1 MRFFAL
7 FYLYLLFVFPLQATD
22 LKKVSLQLQWKY
34 QFQFAGYIMAK
45 EKGFYKDAGLDV
57 EIKEWHNPINSVDEL
72 ISNRAQYAI
81 LRPTAMIDIAK
92 GKELVFLS
100 AIYQSSPLILLADK
114 SANITSIKDFNN
126 KKIMTTGDLN
136 SDASLLSMMFSH
148 GVNIEK
154 VNIIEPSF
162 DVKDLMNKK
171 ADLMAS
177 YISNEPFVLKEN
189 GGTPVIFNPKDYGY
203 DFYNDLVSVSKEYMT
218 HNKEEVEEFR
228 KATLK
233 GWEYAFG
240 NIYETVEVL
249 HTQYNSQK
257 KSKPA
262 LTYEAQELK
271 KLAYAGTAKIGLI
284 EKGKLEKIYDIYKL
298 LGLAQSDIN
307 YNTIIYNHLSVE
319 VNLSKSEKEYLKQKK
334 NIKVCIDPSWMP
346 FEQFDTNGK
355 YKGMTAEYYKLFE
368 NFLGTHFEVVTSK
381 SWAESLELAQKR
393 ECDILSLAMETP
405 ERKKYLNFTTPYI
418 SVPLVVATKSTHS
431 FVADIEDLK
440 GKKIGITK
448 GYAYVELLKNK
459 YSFLT
464 LVEIENLDTGLAQVK
479 SGELDGYI
487 DTLAS
492 IAYSLQAQYGGEL
505 KVAGKFDEVWEL
517 GIGVRNDDATLLSIL
532 QKAVNNLQ
540 DDQRREILNK
550 WISIKFENEI
560 DYTLIW
566 KVVGISFIIIVIIL
580 IIFLKEKALKNKL
593 QEQKDEFETIFYNSK
608 DGIAILDLDSNFV
621 NCNNEYLQMTG
632 FTKEELLQTSCIK
645 LTIPEDIEKSKE
657 VVREVIETGFVQNFE
672 KTCMGKEDK
681 RITVNMSLSLM
692 PDKKRIL
699 ISTKDVTYL
708 KQLASKMKLL
718 EMNEMMGNIA
728 HQWRQ
733 PLSVISVV
741 ASSLIL
747 RSEYGNLEKEEIET
761 NMNRVLEQTN
771 YLSKT
776 IDDFRNL
783 IDGTEEASSLNIAS
797 IVREALV
804 GFEMMIQDTPISL
817 IVNLNE
823 DYSIYGNKSEF
834 EQVILYIL
842 NNAKDA
848 VLSRKN
854 GEKLIFIN
862 TQNNEGHFELEILD
876 NGGGISNHIMDR
888 IFEPYFTTKH
898 QSIGTG
904 LGLSTVDKVIRQK
917 YNFTIQVYNKDY
929 EHNGIRYTG
938 CCFKIIF

>member
-1 MRFFAL
+1 MKFLVIIYF
-7 FYLYLLFVFPLQATD
+7 YLLFSLSLQATD

-45 EKGFYKDAGLDV
+45 EKGFYEDAGLDV

-72 ISNRAQYAI
+72 INNRVQYAI

-136 SDASLLSMMFSH
+136 SDASLLSMMFSQ
-148 GVNIEK
+148 GVHIEK
-154 VNIIEPSF
+154 VKMIEPSF

-203 DFYNDLVSVSKEYMT
+203 DFYNDLVSVSKEYMN
-218 HNKEEVEEFR
+218 HNKEEVEAF
-228 KATLK
+228 KQATLK
-233 GWEYAFG
+233 GWEYAFA

-249 HTQYNSQK
+249 HTQYNTQK
-257 KSKPA
+257 KSKSA

-271 KLAYAGTAKIGLI
+271 KLAYVGTSKIGLI
-284 EKGKLEKIYDIYKL
+284 EKEKLEKIYDIYKL

-307 YNTIIYNHLSVE
+307 YNTIIHNNLSVE
-319 VNLSKSEKEYLKQKK
+319 VDLTKSEKEYLKLKK
-334 NIKVCIDPSWMP
+334 KIKMCIDPNWIP
-346 FEQFDTNGK
+346 FEEFDTNGK
-355 YKGMTAEYYKLFE
+355 YRGISFEYYKLFE
-368 NFLGTHFEVVTSK
+368 NFLSTSFEVVSSK
-381 SWAESLELAQKR
+381 SWAESLDLAQKR
-393 ECDILSLAMETP
+393 ECDIVSLAMETP
-405 ERKKYLNFTTPYI
+405 ERKKYLNFTTPYL
-418 SVPLVVATKSTHS
+418 SVPLVVATKATHS

-440 GKKIGITK
+440 GEKIGITK

-459 YSFLT
+459 YSFLN
-464 LVEIENLDTGLAQVK
+464 LVEIENLDVGLTKVK

-487 DTLAS
+487 DALAS
-492 IAYSLQAQYGGEL
+492 IAYTLQEDYGGEL
-505 KVAGKFDEVWEL
+505 KVAGKFEETLEL
-517 GIGVRNDDATLLSIL
+517 AIGVRNDDAILLSIL
-532 QKAVNNLQ
+532 QKAINNLQ

-580 IIFLKEKALKNKL
+580 IVYLKEKALKNKL

-608 DGIAILDLDSNFV
+608 DGIAILDLDSNFL
-621 NCNNEYLQMTG
+621 NFNNEYLHIVGLTR
-632 FTKEELLQTSCIK
+632 EELLQTSCVK
-645 LTIPEDIEKSKE
+645 LTVAEDIEKTKE
-657 VVREVIETGFVQNFE
+657 VVQKVIETGFVQNFE
-672 KTCMGKEDK
+672 KSCIGKGNK
-681 RITVNMSLSLM
+681 RVTVNMSLSLM

-718 EMNEMMGNIA
+718 EMSEMMGNIA

-733 PLSVISVV
+733 PLSLISVV
-741 ASSLIL
+741 ASGIKL
-747 RSEYGNLEKEEIET
+747 RNEYGSLEKEEIET
-761 NMNRVLEQTN
+761 NMDRVLEQTN

-783 IDGTEEASSLNIAS
+783 IDGTEEA
-797 IVREALV
+797 
-804 GFEMMIQDTPISL
+804 
-817 IVNLNE
+817 
-823 DYSIYGNKSEF
+823 
-834 EQVILYIL
+834 
-842 NNAKDA
+842 
-848 VLSRKN
+848 
-854 GEKLIFIN
+854 
-862 TQNNEGHFELEILD
+862 
-876 NGGGISNHIMDR
+876 
-888 IFEPYFTTKH
+888 
-898 QSIGTG
+898 
-904 LGLSTVDKVIRQK
+904 
-917 YNFTIQVYNKDY
+917 
-929 EHNGIRYTG
+929 
-938 CCFKIIF
+938 

>member
-7 FYLYLLFVFPLQATD
+7 FYFYLLFAFPLYATD

-92 GKELVFLS
+92 GKELVFLA

-203 DFYNDLVSVSKEYMT
+203 DFYNDLVSVSKQYMT
-218 HNKEEVEEFR
+218 QNKEEVEEFR

-233 GWEYAFG
+233 GWEYAFA

-271 KLAYAGTAKIGLI
+271 KLAYVGTAKIGLI

-307 YNTIIYNHLSVE
+307 YNTIIYNNLSVE
-319 VNLSKSEKEYLKQKK
+319 VDLTQTEKEYLKAKK
-334 NIKVCIDPSWMP
+334 NIRVCIDPSWMP
-346 FEQFDTNGK
+346 FEQFGKNGK
-355 YKGMTAEYYKLFE
+355 YTGMTSDYYKLFE

-405 ERKKYLNFTTPYI
+405 ERKKYLNFTTPYL
-418 SVPLVVATKSTHS
+418 SVPLVVATKSAHS

-459 YSFLT
+459 YSFLN
-464 LVEIENLDTGLAQVK
+464 LVEIENLELGLKGVK

-492 IAYSLQAQYGGEL
+492 IAYALQAEYGGEL

-517 GIGVRNDDATLLSIL
+517 GIGVRNDDTVLLSIL
-532 QKAVNNLQ
+532 QKAVNNLDETQ
-540 DDQRREILNK
+540 KREILNK
-550 WISIKFENEI
+550 WVSIKFENEI

-566 KVVGISFIIIVIIL
+566 KVVAISFIIIVIIL
-580 IIFLKEKALKNKL
+580 IIYLKEKALKNKL

-645 LTIPEDIEKSKE
+645 LTVPEDIEKSQKVVKE
-657 VVREVIETGFVQNFE
+657 VIQTGFVQNFE
-672 KTCMGKEDK
+672 KTCMGKDNK

-692 PDKKRIL
+692 PDKQRIL

-741 ASSLIL
+741 ASGIKL
-747 RSEYGNLEKEEIET
+747 RSEYGSLEKDEIET
-761 NMNRVLEQTN
+761 NMDKVLEQAN

-783 IDGTEEASSLNIAS
+783 IDENQEVELLNIVS
-797 IVREALV
+797 IVNDSLLLFKA
-804 GFEMMIQDTPISL
+804 MTNDQHISL
-817 IVNLNE
+817 ILDLE
-823 DYSIYGNKSEF
+823 DDYTLHGNKNEF
-834 EQVILYIL
+834 GQVILNIL
-842 NNAKDA
+842 LNAKDA
-848 VLSRKN
+848 VLNTQN
-854 GEKLIFIN
+854 GEKLLFVS
-862 TQNNEGHFELEILD
+862 TKKVDDKLELEVLD

-917 YNFTIQVYNKDY
+917 YNLTIQVYNKDY